1 MIDYVF
7 QEPTQVA
14 QFSSIS
20 GILSIPSMGNGFRGK
35 AFNFERID
43 CWFIPYFHLKEISRI
58 IEQV

>member
-7 QEPTQVA
+7 QEPTPVA

-43 CWFIPYFHLKEISRI
+43 C
-58 IEQV
+58 